1 MATEVALHN
10 STQALS
16 LNDLSTE
23 LLALIFKQLRDIDT
37 RALAMVR
44 QISRRFEAITAPI
57 QFDIICLNER
67 IIAPQTETYFPRI
80 LRYMHSF
87 TRHVEVRSDLDRVNT
102 RRVLDRVR
110 RLSSLRWRY
119 VGAQPHSGFFS
130 APSDIISPHHIK
142 INKVK
147 LYIEDLPLK
156 GFDSRSYDTYLRAIP
171 ASNLASLRMMS
182 PTPPLTTHL
191 ESLKRL
197 LLEARWVK
205 TLYYNDRGQGTRFL
219 FKGNE
224 CLPPFE
230 ELSLRS
236 YDWNHSVDEV
246 QKHWDFSRLQHLT
259 LLNVPMFRFLS
270 SVPFEKLRQLHT
282 LHFEDFSAHIPDRRK
297 EATRNLYVLIQQ
309 IKALH
314 TLRITCHTDLFP
326 ICGLLRHADSLRV
339 LGFRDYVGFSDERRH
354 CPTMRVADLICLS
367 RNLVNLHSLELDMDA
382 GLCEPVLFLRALCKF
397 PRLENLVLHTQTV
410 LNPFDTLYGG
420 VDLDYE
426 ASMEVFSTLVQ
437 GKQGLPWRNITINVG
452 GWKPFMVR
460 RISEAWREQ
469 NRCGIY
475 AERCFVLERN
485 RGNGEIT
492 VREEMGVG
500 NHYG

>member
-1 MATEVALHN
+1 
-10 STQALS
+10 
-16 LNDLSTE
+16 
-23 LLALIFKQLRDIDT
+23 
-37 RALAMVR
+37 
-44 QISRRFEAITAPI
+44 
-57 QFDIICLNER
+57 
-67 IIAPQTETYFPRI
+67 APQTEIYFPRI
-80 LRYMHSF
+80 LRYLHSF
-87 TRHVEVRSDLDRVNT
+87 ARHVEVRSDLDRVNT

-130 APSDIISPHHIK
+130 TPSDIISSYHIK

-156 GFDSRSYDTYLRAIP
+156 GFDSRSYNAYLQAIP
-171 ASNLASLRMMS
+171 ASNLASLRMES
-182 PTPPLTTHL
+182 PTPALTTHL

-205 TLYYNDRGQGTRFL
+205 ALYYNDRGQGTQFL
-219 FKGNE
+219 FKENE

-246 QKHWDFSRLQHLT
+246 RKHWDFSRLQHLT
-259 LLNVPMFRFLS
+259 LLNVPMFQFLS

-282 LHFEDFSAHIPDRRK
+282 LHFEDFSAHVTDRRK
-297 EATRNLYVLIQQ
+297 EATRNLYVLVQQ

-314 TLRITCHTDLFP
+314 TLRLTCHTDLFP
-326 ICGLLRHADSLRV
+326 ICGLLRHANSLHV
-339 LGFRDYVGFSDERRH
+339 LSFRDYIGFSDERRR
-354 CPTMRVADLICLS
+354 CPTMRVEDLTRLS

-382 GLCEPVLFLRALCKF
+382 GLCEPLILLRALCRF
-397 PRLENLVLHTQTV
+397 PRLETLVLHTQTV
-410 LNPFDTLYGG
+410 IDPFEMVYSS

-426 ASMEVFSTLVQ
+426 ASMEAFSTLVK
-437 GKQGLPWRNITINVG
+437 GKQGLPWRSITINVG
-452 GWKPFMVR
+452 GWKPVMVR
-460 RISEAWREQ
+460 RISEVWREQ
-469 NRCGIY
+469 NRRGIY

-485 RGNGEIT
+485 RGSGKIT
-492 VREEMGVG
+492 VREEMGISNNFG
-500 NHYG
+500 